1 MKKIIIALAAML
13 TFTGIAS
20 ADHDRPIQFEN
31 LPEKAR
37 KFVKAWFPDEKL
49 AFAKQETDFMEVSY
63 EVMFV
68 TGTKVEFN
76 STGEWTEVNCRYS
89 TLKPELVPSQI
100 VSSVSQMYPDVKF
113 VKIEKNYR
121 GYEVELTNG
130 LELTYNQAFELV
142 DIDD

>member
-1 MKKIIIALAAML
+1 
-13 TFTGIAS
+13 
-20 ADHDRPIQFEN
+20 
-31 LPEKAR
+31 
-37 KFVKAWFPDEKL
+37 
-49 AFAKQETDFMEVSY
+49 MEVSY

>member
-13 TFTGIAS
+13 TFAGIAS

-31 LPEKAR
+31 LPEKAQ
-37 KFVKAWFPDEKL
+37 KFVKTWFPDEKL

>member
-31 LPEKAR
+31 LPEKAQ
-37 KFVKAWFPDEKL
+37 KFVKTWFPDEKL

-89 TLKPELVPSQI
+89 TLKLELVPSQI